1 MAQLIGYAGKVSIG
15 ANQVAELK
23 NWKVDISA
31 DMADIT
37 AFSTTGWKSNLP
49 GLKEWSGSAEGNFD
63 MTDTNGQLALQNA
76 LLNGTSVA
84 LRLYVDGT
92 KYYSGTAYVKKIAP
106 EAAVDGVVSV
116 AFDFQGSGALTYN

>member
-23 NWKVDISA
+23 NWKVDLSA
-31 DMADIT
+31 DMADT
-37 AFSTTGWKSNLP
+37 TSFSTTGWKGILP

-76 LLNGTSVA
+76 LINGTSLA
-84 LRLYVDGT
+84 LKLYVDAT
-92 KYYSGTAYVKKIAP
+92 HYYSGNAYIKKIAP
-106 EAAVDGVVSV
+106 EAAVDGVVSI
-116 AFDFQGSGALTYN
+116 AFDFQGNGALAYT